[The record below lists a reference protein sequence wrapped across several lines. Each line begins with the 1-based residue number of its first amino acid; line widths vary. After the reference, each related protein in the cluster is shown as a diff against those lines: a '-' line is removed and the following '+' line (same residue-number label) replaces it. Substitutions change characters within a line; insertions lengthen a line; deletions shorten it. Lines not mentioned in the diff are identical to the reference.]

1 MRLQIKDKA
10 VRKLV
15 SRLESVEVKLAE
27 HPLWTTPP
35 APAAAVGSGPG
46 SLATTAA
53 VKGGEG
59 VPHPALVG
67 LAALQ
72 QKQALT
78 AAVRAA
84 RKDIK
89 AAQVRAGGAGFRT
102 TVLHML

>member
-1 MRLQIKDKA
+1 

-27 HPLWTTPP
+27 HPLWATPT
-35 APAAAVGSGPG
+35 PAA
-46 SLATTAA
+46 TAA
-53 VKGGEG
+53 AAGGGGEG

-89 AAQVRAGGAGFRT
+89 AAQVDAGEGI
-102 TVLHML
+102 

>member
-1 MRLQIKDKA
+1 M
-10 VRKLV
+10 RKLV

-27 HPLWTTPP
+27 HPLWATPT
-35 APAAAVGSGPG
+35 PAA
-46 SLATTAA
+46 TAA
-53 VKGGEG
+53 AAGGGGEG

-89 AAQVRAGGAGFRT
+89 AAQVDAGEGI
-102 TVLHML
+102 

>member
-1 MRLQIKDKA
+1 M
-10 VRKLV
+10 RKLV

-27 HPLWTTPP
+27 HPLWATPI
-35 APAAAVGSGPG
+35 PAA
-46 SLATTAA
+46 TAA
-53 VKGGEG
+53 AGGGEG
-59 VPHPALVG
+59 VPYPALVG

-89 AAQVRAGGAGFRT
+89 AAQVRTLNRVVRDHTSIARFI
-102 TVLHML
+102 

>member
-1 MRLQIKDKA
+1 

-27 HPLWTTPP
+27 HPLWATPT
-35 APAAAVGSGPG
+35 PAA
-46 SLATTAA
+46 TAA
-53 VKGGEG
+53 AAAAAAAGGGGEG

-89 AAQVRAGGAGFRT
+89 AAQVDAGEGI
-102 TVLHML
+102 